1 MVKVYNP
8 GSPEPINRAV
18 LLRRDG
24 AAPLKFNGVKIGS
37 ASRSYS
43 YYNNETNQHEI
54 SEISAR
60 LFQTAGGK
68 FIAGI
73 EDYNRTTSQYDS
85 RIALKADSL
94 AELVE
99 AIKPKLNNDDLLAE
113 LFESTEIADSLAETV
128 E

>member
-1 MVKVYNP
+1 MT
-8 GSPEPINRAV
+8 SPFSDDTSRIE
-18 LLRRDG
+18 
-24 AAPLKFNGVKIGS
+24 PLKFNGVKIRS

-43 YYNNETNQHEI
+43 YYNNETNQNEI
-54 SEISAR
+54 SEISAQ

-68 FIAGI
+68 FVAGI

-94 AELVE
+94 AELAE